1 MQKND
6 FEVQKTALK
15 YTDSGRKRTKKNIK
29 NPQKITKTKIES

>member
-15 YTDSGRKRTKKNIK
+15 YADSGRKRTKKNIK
-29 NPQKITKTKIES
+29 NPQKQQKEK